1 MTGEVMEHPVYGSVR
16 EDVHDN
22 TCDGLIGILSASEKD
37 NATTAGELLAIITNF
52 SAAALF
58 QVIKTA
64 PRQHQ
69 VGIYNRALG
78 LIKESLEVLI
88 VNEEIIT
95 AGNKD
100 KVQ

>member
-1 MTGEVMEHPVYGSVR
+1 MTDEVMEHPVYGSVR

-22 TCDGLIGILSASEKD
+22 TFDGLISILSVAEEAK
-37 NATTAGELLAIITNF
+37 ATTAGELLAIITNF

-58 QVIKTA
+58 QVIMTA

-69 VGIYNRALG
+69 VGIYNRALKV
-78 LIKESLEVLI
+78 IKENLEVLI